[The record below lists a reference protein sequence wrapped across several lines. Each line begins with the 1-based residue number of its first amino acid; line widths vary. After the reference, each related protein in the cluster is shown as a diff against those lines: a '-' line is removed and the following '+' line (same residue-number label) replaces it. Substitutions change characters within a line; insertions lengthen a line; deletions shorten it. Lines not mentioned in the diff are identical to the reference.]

1 MIRAFL
7 TKIGEEYLGHS
18 FNTGSGKGKEIWTR
32 IKEKAFDKN
41 DEEDIPIKTSN
52 RKW

>member
-32 IKEKAFDKN
+32 IKEKAFDKKCVFMGHYL
-41 DEEDIPIKTSN
+41 II
-52 RKW
+52 